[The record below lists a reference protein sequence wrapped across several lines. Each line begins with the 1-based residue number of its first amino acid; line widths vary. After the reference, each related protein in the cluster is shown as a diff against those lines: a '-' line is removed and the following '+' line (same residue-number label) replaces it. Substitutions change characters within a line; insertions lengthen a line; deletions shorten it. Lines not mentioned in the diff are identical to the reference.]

1 VETWGASSFENDPAI
16 EWFHRVE
23 EAVEPGELIAER
35 LDHALSD
42 AEYLALDPSREAIAA
57 AELLASCAGQ
67 PPEVLPERIRDWA
80 AAHHH
85 EPHDSEIQH
94 AVAAVAR
101 VRAESELRESWNQS
115 GDEDE
120 PGEGHAKAW
129 LHEVDDLLARLRC
142 SGVDSRVDSRRTAAA
157 ESQT

>member
-1 VETWGASSFENDPAI
+1 VV
-16 EWFHRVE
+16 HRVE
-23 EAVEPGELIAER
+23 EAAEPGELTAEG

-42 AEYLALDPSREAIAA
+42 AEYLTLDLSREAIAA
-57 AELLASCAGQ
+57 AELLASCAAQ

-85 EPHDSEIQH
+85 EPHDCEIQH
-94 AVAAVAR
+94 AVAAVVR
-101 VRAESELRESWNQS
+101 VRSESELRESWNQS

-120 PGEGHAKAW
+120 PGDGPPNAW

-142 SGVDSRVDSRRTAAA
+142 SGVGNPASLTP
-157 ESQT
+157 